1 MLAGWAIDQDVG
13 SRAEESWAGS
23 VWDLF
28 DWVIW
33 RVVSNMITSTPRG
46 IHQQQPNISPNLE
59 QMYLML
65 LVNHKKRT
73 INWQSMEMIF
83 IIYLKLI
90 HSNRKHH
97 TNLVPSVIDFSKIL
111 FSCDVSLFQLM
122 GLSDGNHL

>member
-1 MLAGWAIDQDVG
+1 MLAGRAIDQDVG

-46 IHQQQPNISPNLE
+46 IHQQQPNISPDLE

-65 LVNHKKRT
+65 LVNGKKRQSIDNQWKWYVFK
-73 INWQSMEMIF
+73 INS
-83 IIYLKLI
+83 
-90 HSNRKHH
+90 
-97 TNLVPSVIDFSKIL
+97 
-111 FSCDVSLFQLM
+111 FQQKTL
-122 GLSDGNHL
+122 H